1 MAKLLYRPF
10 GILLAVLA
18 GSLSRRIFRSV
29 WARIDG
35 QHEPPGSQTENT
47 TARRAVA
54 ARGVEAATIA
64 MTATAVDRGGRRA
77 FRHLFGFWPG
87 EADPA
92 PRDKA

>member
-1 MAKLLYRPF
+1 M
-10 GILLAVLA
+10 LLAILA

-29 WARIDG
+29 WARVDDH
-35 QHEPPGSQTENT
+35 HEPPGSQTENA
-47 TARRAVA
+47 TARRAIA

-87 EADPA
+87 ETDPA
-92 PRDKA
+92 LRDKG